1 MIYRDSNDTARSERL
16 PRRRF
21 LAIGT
26 AAAVA
31 CSARVAQARTPAE
44 PVDQQRL
51 QQLVDEAH
59 RRFASVTD
67 GKNADYIPYLAGVP
81 SQLFGIAMVMP
92 DGKMVEAGD
101 TNYGFAIESIA
112 KVFTLA
118 LVMNEFGP
126 DIVRQKLGVSATGM
140 PFNSVIALELH
151 KGNPLSPL
159 VNAGAIATVSLV
171 QAGSSDER
179 WQKISANLDAFANA
193 QLPLNVDVFK
203 SEADTNQHNRAIA
216 YLLESAGYMY
226 SDPMQ
231 ACEIYTRECSVSIT
245 TRNLAIMAGTL
256 ANGGVNPASGKRLL
270 MTDHVPKVLAEM
282 AVEGLYDTSGAWQ
295 YDVGLPAKS
304 GVGGGIMAIS
314 PGNWSIATFS
324 PPLDE
329 AGNSVRSQLA
339 IAWIAN
345 QLKANL
351 YSN

>member
-1 MIYRDSNDTARSERL
+1 MIYRSGNGSARSVTL
-16 PRRRF
+16 LRRRF
-21 LAIGT
+21 LGIGT
-26 AAAVA
+26 AAATAFSVRA
-31 CSARVAQARTPAE
+31 AQARTSAE
-44 PVDQQRL
+44 PVDQQHL

-59 RRFASVTD
+59 RRFASVAD

-81 SQLFGIAMVMP
+81 SQLFGIAMVTP

-126 DIVRQKLGVSATGM
+126 DTVRQKLGVSATGM
-140 PFNSVIALELH
+140 PFNSVMALELH

-159 VNAGAIATVSLV
+159 VNAGAMATVSLV
-171 QAGSSDER
+171 QAGSPDER

-193 QLPLNVDVFK
+193 QLPLNADVFK

-231 ACEIYTRECSVSIT
+231 ACDIYTRECSVSIT
-245 TRNLAIMAGTL
+245 AKNLAVMAGTL
-256 ANGGVNPASGKRLL
+256 ANGGVNPVSGKRLL
-270 MTDHVPKVLAEM
+270 AANDVPKVLAEM

-314 PGNWSIATFS
+314 PGNWSIAAFS

-351 YSN
+351 YAN